1 MPPPTFVAIH
11 DRTHANYQQQWN
23 SLVPQGYRPISVSVY
38 GARSNP
44 RYAAVWVKRAGPEF
58 VGIHGADASGFQSF
72 FDTWAAKSFS
82 PTILSVAGSA
92 TNPVFACIMEKSS
105 TGVSLTRFGLTRG
118 DWKTDAGSIDYW
130 LDQARKQQWIP
141 RWIATYG
148 SAAKRRYA
156 IVLDPNPARQ
166 SWGLAALDTEDGAQY
181 QQRFEAQRQQWARP
195 ALVTV
200 SPDRRYLAL
209 FRDDVIGPWEA
220 RHGLTSAAYQ
230 TEFDAQVA
238 KGFFPL
244 YVQAGGSGGSTR
256 FAALFARQE
265 APEPRTF
272 TVTGPA
278 VPTMAAVDTKVTAFM
293 KDTSTRAA
301 SVAVV
306 RDGRLVVARSYT
318 WAEAGYPI
326 TQPTSTFR
334 IASCT
339 KPITSVA
346 IHQLFER
353 LSPMAVTDTMQ
364 PILGLA
370 PPGGGAPVQGW
381 SSITIEHLL
390 THTGGWDRSE
400 VYDLPYAIDVAN
412 AYGVATL
419 PVSKQQIAGYMAGQA
434 LRFMPGDEQEYSNL
448 GFLLL
453 GLIVEQRTGRSYAN
467 YVRDEIF
474 KPLGLTR
481 PHVTRAA
488 MTAQPA
494 GAVRQHGGALE
505 VVPSVIGGGVSGSRP
520 LLPLGYGGEDYAI
533 FDSFGG
539 WAMAAVDYAKFVGAF
554 TIGAGNPLLTAAS
567 TTAMWTV
574 PALYAS
580 AADVELPAYVRGW
593 NSGNEAGGVRRFDHG
608 GGMPGVNTLVAVR
621 SDGWGYAVFCN
632 GDNGVP
638 DIAPELRALSP
649 ADWPAHD
656 LFPEFGISAFPRIPS
671 ISLGRQPASS
681 ATSRRGSRVVRPPEL
696 READPKPQPPRP
708 TARVRLPRSGATP
721 PARSPR
727 RTSSR

>member
-1 MPPPTFVAIH
+1 MPPTFVATH
-11 DRTHANYQQQWN
+11 DRTHPDYQGQWN
-23 SLVPQGYRPISVSVY
+23 SLVPQGYRPISLSVY

-58 VGIHGADASGFQSF
+58 VGIHGASAGQFQSF

-82 PTILSVAGSA
+82 PTILSVAGTGA
-92 TNPVFACIMEKSS
+92 NPVFACVMEKSG

-118 DWKTDAGSIDYW
+118 DWQADTGSIDYW
-130 LDQARKQQWIP
+130 LDQARKQRWIP

-148 SAAKRRYA
+148 SGSARRYA
-156 IVLDPNPARQ
+156 IVLDPNPRRLP
-166 SWGLAALDTEDGAQY
+166 WGLAALDTEDGTQY

-209 FRDDVIGPWEA
+209 FRDDAIGPWEA
-220 RHGLTSAAYQ
+220 RHGLTSAQYQ
-230 TEFDAQVA
+230 QQFDALVA
-238 KGFFPL
+238 QGYFPL
-244 YVQAGGSGGSTR
+244 YVQGGGSGGSTR

-278 VPTMAAVDTKVTAFM
+278 VPSMAAVDAKVKTFM
-293 KDTSTRAA
+293 HDTSTRAV

-306 RDGRLVVARSYT
+306 RDGRLAFARGYT

-353 LSPMAVTDTMQ
+353 FAPMAATDAMQ
-364 PILGLA
+364 PILGLS
-370 PPGGGAPVQGW
+370 PPGGGAPVSGW
-381 SSITIEHLL
+381 GSITIEHLL

-400 VYDLPYAIDVAN
+400 VYDLPYAIDVAQ
-412 AYGVATL
+412 AYGVSTL
-419 PVSKQQIAGYMAGQA
+419 PVSKQQIAGYMAGQP
-434 LRFMPGDEQEYSNL
+434 LRFMPAAEQEYSNL

-453 GLIVEQRTGRSYAN
+453 GLIVEQRTGRSYAD

-488 MTAQPA
+488 MATQPA
-494 GAVRQHGGALE
+494 GGVRQHGGALE
-505 VVPSVIGGGVSGSRP
+505 VVPSVIGGSVSGTRP

-539 WAMAAVDYAKFVGAF
+539 WAMASVDYAKFLGAF
-554 TIGAGNPLLTAAS
+554 TIGAGNPLLAGAS
-567 TTAMWTV
+567 TTAMWSV

-580 AADVELPAYVRGW
+580 ALDVELPRYARGW
-593 NSGNEAGGVRRFDHG
+593 DTENEGGGVRRLEHG
-608 GGMPGVNTLVAVR
+608 GGMPGVNTKIVLR
-621 SDGWGYAVFCN
+621 TDGWGYAVFCN
-632 GDNGVP
+632 GENSVP
-638 DIAPELRALSP
+638 DIDSELRALAA

-656 LFPEFGISAFPRIPS
+656 LFPQFGIASFPKIPHL
-671 ISLGRQPASS
+671 SLDRQPALPAASRG
-681 ATSRRGSRVVRPPEL
+681 ATRDIRPPEL
-696 READPKPQPPRP
+696 REAQPKPKPSRSNARLRP
-708 TARVRLPRSGATP
+708 SRAGTQRSTG
-721 PARSPR
+721 SPR
-727 RTSSR
+727 RTPSD